1 MYGTHYRY
9 PWWGE
14 GLGITISLMSMI
26 WIPLY
31 AVYYLMSE
39 PGTLKQ
45 VGTINATDNSTI
57 LHLKYVSFDKIK
69 LLFFRSFKEA

>member
-14 GLGITISLMSMI
+14 GLGIIISLMSMI

-31 AVYYLMSE
+31 AIYYLVTE

-45 VGTINATDNSTI
+45 VGTINDNDNSI
-57 LHLKYVSFDKIK
+57 IFH
-69 LLFFRSFKEA
+69 

>member
-1 MYGTHYRY
+1 MYGNHYTY

-14 GLGITISLMSMI
+14 GLGITISLISMV

-31 AVYYLMSE
+31 AVYYLMTE

-45 VGTINATDNSTI
+45 VRIVFNI
-57 LHLKYVSFDKIK
+57 QCIK
-69 LLFFRSFKEA
+69 DIR